1 MFDLSGKKA
10 IVTGASGGIGREIA
24 KTLGAAGAEL
34 VLTGRRVDALQETAN
49 QISGKTHIITCD
61 LGDLDQ
67 VDQLVPQATEAM
79 DGLDILVNNAG
90 LTRDNLMMRMKDDE
104 WDEVIAVNLTAAF
117 RLTRA
122 AIKPMVK
129 QRYGRIISIGS
140 VVGVAGNMGQS
151 NYAASK
157 AGLMGMSKSLAEE
170 VATRNITVNVVAPG
184 FIASDMTHDL
194 TDKQRDQILV
204 KVPAKRLGTA
214 TEVAACALFLS
225 SEEAGYVTGHTLNV
239 NGGGEMI

>member
-1 MFDLSGKKA
+1 MFDLTGKKA

-24 KTLGAAGAEL
+24 KALGGAGAEL
-34 VLTGRRVDALQETAN
+34 VLSGRRVDALEKTAAE
-49 QISGKTHIITCD
+49 IDTKTHIITCD
-61 LGDLDQ
+61 LADLEQ
-67 VDQLVPQATEAM
+67 VDALVPQALEAM
-79 DGLDILVNNAG
+79 GGLDILVNNAG
-90 LTRDNLMMRMKDDE
+90 LARDNVMVRMKDEE

-117 RLTRA
+117 HLSRA
-122 AIKPMVK
+122 AVKAMLK
-129 QRYGRIISIGS
+129 QRYGRIIGIGS
-140 VVGVAGNMGQS
+140 VVGVAGNMGQA

-157 AGLMGMSKSLAEE
+157 AGLMGMTKSLAEE

-194 TDKQRDQILV
+194 NDKQRDQILV
-204 KVPAKRLGTA
+204 KVPANRLGT
-214 TEVAACALFLS
+214 TVEVAACALFLA